1 MDTSV
6 KIVLS
11 AVGAGAV
18 SGAIKSI
25 ASEADRSY
33 RILQRRQDEVKSKY
47 RTLADSVSWFGR
59 RAQSATDMTI
69 RRMAVL
75 RRQVE
80 GVRAEMR
87 KLAMQDLQSRWTDLV
102 AAGGSLM
109 AARGVVAAQARSEAA
124 LRDIAITVG
133 VARTTDEARLGS
145 IVEQT
150 ARQTRLSLEE
160 VRTGMARL
168 AAGGVSDVA
177 EFGRM
182 MPEVARAAKAW
193 RATTEDMAALAL
205 VARDT
210 LGIADARRAFNIVG
224 TGGKL
229 GEFEIPDMTRYLPSL
244 APQLAAIGLRGEKGL
259 AQGVGYLQASR
270 RGAGTAE
277 EAATNFANFLAKVTS
292 REFADRW
299 KDLTGRNLAH
309 DQARLVAKGYD
320 AVGATLKLIETYM
333 KRQGKGELMTKLAK
347 GTDADAQAA
356 IAELQQAHGLGELFT
371 DMQAAKFIRA
381 ALMYRELQQKV
392 TREALQGNPLDED
405 FAHAIDTTESATKRL
420 AVAWEGLTSR
430 IGRAIKPVTDA
441 LLGAGAVT
449 LEWVSG
455 LMDAFPRATQ
465 VLVTLGAAAA
475 GYFTAMRAFSVASAA
490 ARVMGLSLSF
500 GKVTMAV
507 TLLKTAVGRATAALG
522 SMAAGALARVI
533 SMGGVLAAGGSK
545 LAVMAGA
552 VGSAIASAAGV
563 AGRAILWLGRAVLLN
578 PIGLTL
584 TAIAGAAYLVWRN
597 WETIGPKLA
606 AVWGTVKG
614 AFSSAWQWISAMPG
628 QMLAIG
634 RQIIDG
640 LLAGMRERW
649 AALKEGVSNIGS
661 NIADWFK
668 DKLGIRSPSRVFAEL
683 GGHLMGGLQLGIER
697 SSGRPLAAMRT
708 VASALA
714 VPMAAG
720 ALAVPMAAGALA
732 VPMAAGAM
740 ALGSAGAATAGGMPA
755 APIQITVNLNGPASP
770 EAAQDVAAA
779 VRREVERALA
789 EAGRREQLARRAAL
803 IDGGMA

>member
-6 KIVLS
+6 KVVLS

-18 SGAIKSI
+18 AGAI
-25 ASEADRSY
+25 RSVTSHAERSV
-33 RILQRRQDEVKSKY
+33 RILQRRQDELKSKY
-47 RTLADSVSWFGR
+47 KTLADSVTWFGR

-80 GVRAEMR
+80 GVRAELR
-87 KLAMQDLQSRWTDLV
+87 QLAMQDLQSRWADLV
-102 AAGGSLM
+102 AAGGAAM
-109 AARGVVAAQARSEAA
+109 AARGVVAAQARSESA

-133 VARTTDEARLGS
+133 VARTADEARLGG

-168 AAGGVSDVA
+168 AAGGLSDVA

-182 MPEVARAAKAW
+182 MPEVAKAAKAW

-210 LGIADARRAFNIVG
+210 LGIADARRAFNVVG

-244 APQLAAIGLRGEKGL
+244 APQLAAIGMRGEKGL

-299 KDLTGRNLAH
+299 HDLTGRSLAQ
-309 DQARLVAKGYD
+309 DQAALMAKGYD
-320 AVGATLKLIETYM
+320 AVGATLKLIDAYM
-333 KRQGKGELMTKLAK
+333 KRQGKGDLMRRLGS
-347 GTDADAQAA
+347 GTDAEAQAA

-381 ALMYRELQQKV
+381 ALMYRDLQQKV
-392 TREALQGNPLDED
+392 ASEAMKGSPLDED
-405 FAHAIDTTESATKRL
+405 FAHAIDTTESATERL
-420 AVAWEGLTSR
+420 SVAWEGLTSR
-430 IGRAIKPVTDA
+430 IGRAIKPATD
-441 LLGAGAVT
+441 LLLNAGAAAM
-449 LEWVSG
+449 EWVG
-455 LMDAFPRATQ
+455 DLMDAFPRLTRWT
-465 VLVTLGAAAA
+465 VSLGAAAF
-475 GYFTAMRAFSVASAA
+475 GYFTAMRAVGVASAA
-490 ARVMGLSLSF
+490 FRVLGMSVAF
-500 GKVTMAV
+500 GKTTMAV
-507 TLLKTAVGRATAALG
+507 TLLKIAVGKTAAALG
-522 SMAAGALARVI
+522 AMATGIVARAALMGATMAAW
-533 SMGGVLAAGGSK
+533 GGK
-545 LAVMAGA
+545 LATVAA
-552 VGSAIASAAGV
+552 SVGSAIASAAGV
-563 AGRAILWLGRAVLLN
+563 AARAVLWLGRAVLMT

-584 TAIAGAAYLVWRN
+584 TAIAGAAYLIWRH
-597 WETIGPKLA
+597 WDVIGPRLA
-606 AVWGTVKG
+606 AVWQTVKS
-614 AFSSAWQWISAMPG
+614 AFSGAWQWISAVPG
-628 QMLAIG
+628 RLLDIG

-640 LLAGMRERW
+640 LLAGMRQRW
-649 AALKEGVSNIGS
+649 TALKEGVSNIGS
-661 NIADWFK
+661 SIAGWFK

-697 SSGRPLAAMRT
+697 AAGLPLAAMRG
-708 VASALA
+708 V
-714 VPMAAG
+714 AAG
-720 ALAVPMAAGALA
+720 LAAPLAAGG
-732 VPMAAGAM
+732 VMMG
-740 ALGSAGAATAGGMPA
+740 AGAATAAPLAAGGPA
-755 APIQITVNLNGPASP
+755 IHITVNLNGAATP

-779 VRREVERALA
+779 VRREVERLLSDRD
-789 EAGRREQLARRAAL
+789 RRAAIARRAAML
-803 IDGGMA
+803 DGGLA

>member
-6 KIVLS
+6 KVVLS

-18 SGAIKSI
+18 AGAI
-25 ASEADRSY
+25 RSVTSHAERSV
-33 RILQRRQDEVKSKY
+33 RILQRRQDELKSKY
-47 RTLADSVSWFGR
+47 KTLADSVTWFGR

-80 GVRAEMR
+80 GVRAELR
-87 KLAMQDLQSRWTDLV
+87 QLAMQDLQSRWADLV
-102 AAGGSLM
+102 AAGGAAM
-109 AARGVVAAQARSEAA
+109 AARGVVAAQARSESA

-133 VARTTDEARLGS
+133 VARTADEARLGG

-168 AAGGVSDVA
+168 AAGGLSDVA

-182 MPEVARAAKAW
+182 MPEVAKAAKAW

-210 LGIADARRAFNIVG
+210 LGIADARRAFNVVG

-244 APQLAAIGLRGEKGL
+244 APQLAAIGMRGEKGL

-299 KDLTGRNLAH
+299 HDLTGRSLAQ
-309 DQARLVAKGYD
+309 DQAALMAKGYD
-320 AVGATLKLIETYM
+320 AVGATLKLIDAYM
-333 KRQGKGELMTKLAK
+333 KRQGKGDLMRRLGS
-347 GTDADAQAA
+347 GTDAEAQAA

-381 ALMYRELQQKV
+381 ALMYRDLQQKV
-392 TREALQGNPLDED
+392 ASEAMKGSPLDED
-405 FAHAIDTTESATKRL
+405 FAHAIDTTESAKERL
-420 AVAWEGLTSR
+420 SVAWEGLTSR
-430 IGRAIKPVTDA
+430 IGRAIKPATDW
-441 LLGAGAVT
+441 LLNAGAAAM
-449 LEWVSG
+449 EWVSD
-455 LMDAFPRATQ
+455 LMDAFPRLTRWT
-465 VLVTLGAAAA
+465 VSLGAAAF
-475 GYFTAMRAFSVASAA
+475 GYFTAMRAVRVASAA
-490 ARVMGLSLSF
+490 FRVLGMSEAF
-500 GKVTMAV
+500 GKTTMAV
-507 TLLKTAVGRATAALG
+507 TLLKIAVGKTAAALG
-522 SMAAGALARVI
+522 AMATGIVARAALMGATMAAW
-533 SMGGVLAAGGSK
+533 GGK
-545 LAVMAGA
+545 LATVAA
-552 VGSAIASAAGV
+552 SVGSAIASAAGV
-563 AGRAILWLGRAVLLN
+563 AARAVLWLGRAVLMT

-584 TAIAGAAYLVWRN
+584 TAIAGAAYLIWRH
-597 WETIGPKLA
+597 WDVIGPRLA
-606 AVWGTVKG
+606 AVWQTVKS
-614 AFSSAWQWISAMPG
+614 AFSGAWQWISAVPG
-628 QMLAIG
+628 RLLDIG

-640 LLAGMRERW
+640 LLAGMRQRW
-649 AALKEGVSNIGS
+649 TALKEGVSNIGS
-661 NIADWFK
+661 SIAGWFK

-697 SSGRPLAAMRT
+697 AAGLPLAAMRG
-708 VASALA
+708 V
-714 VPMAAG
+714 AAG
-720 ALAVPMAAGALA
+720 LAAPLAAGG
-732 VPMAAGAM
+732 VMMG
-740 ALGSAGAATAGGMPA
+740 AGAATAAPLAAGGPA
-755 APIQITVNLNGPASP
+755 IHITVNLNGPATP
-770 EAAQDVAAA
+770 EAAQDVAQA

-789 EAGRREQLARRAAL
+789 ESARRDGLARRAAL
-803 IDGGMA
+803 IDGGLV